1 MRAGRIAPRMAS
13 VALRLELHRHVCG
26 AYSRARIYTGESVVA
41 NKEQKR
47 SNREAKKPK
56 QKKKG
61 ADKRAAVNKGLMS
74 KA

>member
-1 MRAGRIAPRMAS
+1 MAS